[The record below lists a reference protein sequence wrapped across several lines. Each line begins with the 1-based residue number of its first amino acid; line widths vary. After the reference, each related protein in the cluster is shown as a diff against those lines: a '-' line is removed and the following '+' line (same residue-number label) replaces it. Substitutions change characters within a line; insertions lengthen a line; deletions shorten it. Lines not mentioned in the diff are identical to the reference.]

1 MIASRAFAALMA
13 GVLLVGLLLAPAP
26 LLAAA
31 SRSFVTLVV
40 NTQPAGEALA
50 LIEPGD
56 VLVEKSAIVRLKIP
70 IDSATQKQFE
80 GNDFISLRSL
90 GPKIT
95 YRFDENDLVVSLTLP
110 PELFQANVVNMGI
123 AAPSGVAYPHDHSAY
138 VNYSVSEDLI
148 AGPSGFAETGA
159 TIGAGRIYTSLFDS
173 AAGGFRR
180 GLTNLTFDSQ
190 QTMRTTIIGDTVA
203 VGGDLGG
210 NPYLAGIQVGRAFGL
225 NPYFVQFPTLNFSG
239 SMTAPGRADV
249 YVNGVLVKSVEL
261 APGQFSLQGI
271 APPNGASN
279 TQVVITNSLGQS
291 TVLGGAYYGVQGLLR
306 KGLTDYQYSAG
317 FLRPNAFAQD
327 DRYEDFGW
335 VGRYR
340 AGITDD
346 ISAGARFEGTAGV
359 LSGGPTLDVGTRFGS
374 VHLGAAV
381 SRSGS
386 IRGAAA
392 DAAWGYSSRRFGLGA
407 NYQFESAGYATTS
420 LSPQADR
427 AISSTALSG
436 SYSIT
441 PRTSVSVQISR
452 AAYRDSGTQST
463 ASAYL
468 GLSLG
473 DLGMTFGAARNVGT
487 TVLGLASSGTS
498 FFMTMMLTGKGRGS
512 TMLASTAA
520 AGKTTSTLQLQQGAP
535 TGIGFG
541 YRAAISND
549 PGSILTG
556 DARYNGAI
564 GTYDVTTAVAAGS
577 RPDTTFTIA
586 GGIADVDGKI
596 ALSRPLTNSFALV
609 EVPGQRGVHV
619 SLNGQDM
626 GVTNR
631 AGYLVVPDA
640 VPYYDNR
647 IRIDERATSFDT
659 VISDGNQDIAPGI
672 RSGAL
677 VKYGVRTI
685 VAFTGKVLVRKNG
698 ADVVPAAGDF
708 TLSRAGKSF
717 ASDLGDDGEFYFE
730 NLTAGEYGA
739 VVRYAGGSCELNV
752 TIKAGSKLINDVGTL
767 VCDAER

>member
-1 MIASRAFAALMA
+1 MIVRRALAALMA
-13 GVLLVGLLLAPAP
+13 IV

-31 SRSFVTLVV
+31 PSRSFVTLVV

-50 LIEPGD
+50 LIESDD
-56 VLVEKSAIVRLKIP
+56 VLVGKATMVRLKIP
-70 IDSATQKQFE
+70 IESATQKQFE
-80 GNDFISLRSL
+80 GNDFVSLRSL

-95 YRFDENDLVVSLTLP
+95 YRFDENDLLVNLTLP
-110 PELFQANVVNMGI
+110 AEMFEPNVVQMGTT
-123 AAPSGVAYPHDHSAY
+123 APSGVAFSHDRSAF
-138 VNYSVSEDLI
+138 VNYSLSEDLI
-148 AGPSGFAETGA
+148 AGASGFAEIGA
-159 TIGAGRIYTSLFDS
+159 TAGTGRVSTTLFDS

-190 QTMRTTIIGDTVA
+190 QTMRTTVIGDTVA

-210 NPYLAGIQVGRAFGL
+210 NPYIAGVQVGRAFSL

-249 YVNGVLVKSVEL
+249 YVNGVLVRSVQL

-291 TVLGGAYYGVQGLLR
+291 TVLGGAYYGAQGLLR

-317 FLRPNAFAQD
+317 LLRPNAFGQD

-340 AGITDD
+340 VGVTDNL
-346 ISAGARFEGTAGV
+346 SAGARFEGTAGV
-359 LSGGPTLDVGTRFGS
+359 LSGGPTIDLGTRFGS
-374 VHLGAAV
+374 FHFGAGV
-381 SRSGS
+381 SRSGA

-392 DAAWGYSSRRFGLGA
+392 DAAWGYSSRRFGFGA
-407 NYQFESAGYATTS
+407 NVQYESAGYATTTQ
-420 LSPQADR
+420 SPQADR
-427 AISSTALSG
+427 AISSTALSA
-436 SYSIT
+436 SYSLT
-441 PRTSVSVQISR
+441 PRTSLSVQLSR
-452 AAYRDSGTQST
+452 AAFRDSGTQSA
-463 ASAYL
+463 ASAFL
-468 GLSLG
+468 GISLG
-473 DLGMTFGAARNVGT
+473 DVGMTVGAARNIGT

-498 FFMTMMLTGKGRGS
+498 FFMTMMLAGKGRGS
-512 TMLASTAA
+512 TMLSSTAA
-520 AGKTTSTLQLQQGAP
+520 EGKMTSTLQLQQGAP

-549 PGSILTG
+549 PGAILTG

-564 GTYDVTTAVAAGS
+564 GTYDVTTALAAGS
-577 RPDTTFTIA
+577 RPNTTSTVA
-586 GGIADVDGKI
+586 GGIAEVDGKI

-609 EVPGQRGVHV
+609 EVPGQSGVHV

-631 AGYLVVPDA
+631 AGLLVVPDA

-659 VISDGNQDIAPGI
+659 VITSGNQDIAPGI

-677 VKYGVRTI
+677 VKYGVRTV
-685 VAFTGKVLVRKNG
+685 VAFTGKVLVRKSG

-708 TLSRAGKSF
+708 TLSRSGKAF
-717 ASDLGDDGEFYFE
+717 ASDLGNDGEFYFE
-730 NLTAGEYGA
+730 NLTAGEYGG
-739 VVRYAGGSCELNV
+739 VVRYAGGACRLNV
-752 TIKAGSKLINDVGTL
+752 TIPAGSKVINDLGTL
-767 VCDAER
+767 VCDRIEH